1 MMRQNRTHRG
11 QTGAAWV
18 WSIAGRAIACL
29 YASAAVALV
38 GCGSVGHFK
47 PDAPRAVDL
56 SGAWVL
62 NREAS
67 DDPQKVFAK
76 LRPKP
81 DSRRNGDDLFGSND
95 DSGPPV
101 GSGQGGSRGSARRG
115 QRPPVD
121 YATRA
126 ANDAFVR
133 TSVMRTLSA
142 QLARGEQVTIQQQPD
157 SVVFDYG
164 TSVRRLTPGAVSV
177 VSAEWGVA
185 DRSSGWAG
193 REFVIEDKPQ
203 SGVAVTERYS
213 VSADGKHLTEDLRL
227 GGGDFP
233 SARLKRVYDRA
244 DRALPRSFPTND

>member
-1 MMRQNRTHRG
+1 MPQSRTHRIV
-11 QTGAAWV
+11 TGAERV
-18 WSIAGRAIACL
+18 WSMARIAIAGLWAGVC
-29 YASAAVALV
+29 AAVI

-47 PDAPRAVDL
+47 SDAPRAVDL

-62 NREAS
+62 NRESS

-81 DSRRNGDDLFGSND
+81 DSRRNGDDLFNSNED
-95 DSGPPV
+95 TGPPAR
-101 GSGQGGSRGSARRG
+101 SGQEGSRGAGRRG
-115 QRPPVD
+115 QRPPMD
-121 YATRA
+121 YASRA

-133 TSVMRTLSA
+133 TSVMRTLSS
-142 QLARGEQVTIQQQPD
+142 QLARGDQLTIQQQPD
-157 SVVFDYG
+157 TIVFDYG
-164 TSVRRLTPGAVSV
+164 TSVRRFTPGAVSV

-213 VSADGKHLTEDLRL
+213 VSGDGKHLTEDLRL

-233 SARLKRVYDRA
+233 SARLKRVYDRI
-244 DRALPRSFPTND
+244 DRPLPRSFPNND